1 MSKIPKP
8 PKKLSAAIM
17 MALNDLA
24 LVKKDPSYK
33 VNMGSWHTPYDTD
46 LCHVCFAGSV
56 MAKEFGSDPTEEL
69 NPFDFGS
76 EWASVFYALN
86 DVRVGLVAS
95 ALRRFYSPGIEDSL
109 DEFKGFS
116 RDLCDECLS
125 FENDP
130 EEFKNA
136 MCDLAAMLESLGY

>member
-69 NPFDFGS
+69 DAFAFGS
-76 EWASVFYALN
+76 EWAKVFYAL
-86 DVRVGLVAS
+86 DVVRKGLI
-95 ALRRFYSPGIEDSL
+95 ALALQKFYSLSIDRF
-109 DEFKGFS
+109 DEFSGLTC
-116 RDLCDECLS
+116 DLYNEGLS
-125 FENDP
+125 FERDP